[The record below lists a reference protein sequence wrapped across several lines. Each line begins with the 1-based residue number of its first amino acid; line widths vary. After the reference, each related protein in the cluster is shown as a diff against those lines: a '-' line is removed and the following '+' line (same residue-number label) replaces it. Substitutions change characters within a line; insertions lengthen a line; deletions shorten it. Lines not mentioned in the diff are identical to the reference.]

1 MNKKIILV
9 GVVSLALV
17 LISVGA
23 VSAKEQP
30 NGQPFKAI
38 WNAIANLQA
47 QISKIK
53 LLPGPPGPQGPVGPI
68 GPQGPKGDLGLQ
80 GLQGLTGPQGLTGL
94 QGPKGEQ
101 GLPGQTGPQ
110 GEAGPSGLAGP
121 QGPQGESGAQGLV
134 GPQGPIGPQ
143 GPAGIS
149 TSLPDY
155 LKPRIPYGDVR
166 RNNLDLVIYWQNSSS
181 WYNDLGKILDTSFVS
196 NGISWGTITITDP
209 NGRTMTQSANGT
221 SGQIL
226 FNFNGGDIPSNSSF
240 SFIFTG
246 GIYWQGF
253 LIPLNMRGNIPAG
266 ASPPQ
271 LIPTS

>member
-17 LISVGA
+17 LTSVGA

-38 WNAIANLQA
+38 WNAIKALQKQVANIQL
-47 QISKIK
+47 I
-53 LLPGPPGPQGPVGPI
+53 PGPQGPAGPT
-68 GPQGPKGDLGLQ
+68 GPQGPKGDQ

-101 GLPGQTGPQ
+101 GLLGQVGPQ
-110 GEAGPSGLAGP
+110 GEVGPSGPAGP

-134 GPQGPIGPQ
+134 GPQGSIGPQ

-166 RNNLDLVIYWQNSSS
+166 RQNLGLIIYWQNSSS
-181 WYNDLGKILDTSFVS
+181 WYNDLGKILDASFVS
-196 NGISWGTITITDP
+196 NGISWGTVTITDSS
-209 NGRTMTQSANGT
+209 GRTMTRSANGT
-221 SGQIL
+221 SGQIS

-240 SFIFTG
+240 SFTFTG

-266 ASPPQ
+266 DSPPQ